1 MASQQPG
8 AIEVVVAA
16 SCVKEFTYVNTAHMR
31 IPWLAI
37 PELFNIIVRTLLF
50 LSEPTL
56 SRTTAVTYAYSASQS
71 GPIPLP
77 ESYMYTSRQQRAI
90 CRSPSYWAIAVC
102 CKRLEGVVERENPPG
117 GPIQGG
123 ASQSSFISPAQSD
136 LRRQNLR
143 YGSQLSGGD
152 ILPALLGSSSVY
164 LAMARLGIRCGFER
178 RMGSLS
184 YVSFR

>member
-1 MASQQPG
+1 MNHQVSAESRDEFLTRITALNGISTTRGHRSRGCCFVCQGVYVCQYRSYAHTMASY
-8 AIEVVVAA
+8 
-16 SCVKEFTYVNTAHMR
+16 S
-31 IPWLAI
+31 
-37 PELFNIIVRTLLF
+37 RTLQ
-50 LSEPTL
+50 
-56 SRTTAVTYAYSASQS
+56 YHW
-71 GPIPLP
+71 PIPLP